1 MDEHGSYIIEVTGID
16 KTASKDRL
24 KLYFSSPRF
33 GANITRIDYNQGSG
47 YALVIAANAEGRIDV
62 LY

>member
-1 MDEHGSYIIEVTGID
+1 MDEHRSYIIEVTGID
-16 KTASKDRL
+16 KTASKDSL

-33 GANITRIDYNQGSG
+33 GANI
-47 YALVIAANAEGRIDV
+47 RIDV